1 MTPTMTKADNLSLD
15 ELRLLLAPAVARAA
29 VFDGWGEE
37 AVRAAAMEK
46 GVSEDVALYAFNE
59 GAMAMIAAW
68 IASIDLAMAE
78 ALPAAELAQWPIR
91 ERIAR
96 LVRFRLAA
104 LDGAEESLRRA
115 QAIMARP
122 RHLAAAARL
131 GWQSADAMWRLA
143 GDRAVDFN
151 HYTKRATLAG
161 IYAAT
166 LAVFANDESEGK
178 AETLAFLDRRIEGV
192 MRFEKIKGQ
201 LLRRDAMHFSPVRL
215 LGRLRYPAS
224 L

>member
-1 MTPTMTKADNLSLD
+1 MTQADNLSLD
-15 ELRLLLAPAVARAA
+15 ELRVALAPGVARAA
-29 VFDGWGEE
+29 VFDGWGED
-37 AVRAAAMEK
+37 AVREAAAEM
-46 GVSEDVALYAFNE
+46 GVSEDVALYAFNASE
-59 GAMAMIAAW
+59 MGGGAMAMISAW
-68 IASIDLAMAE
+68 IASIDLAMFQ
-78 ALPAAELAQWPIR
+78 ALPAEELAKLPIR
-91 ERIAR
+91 ERISR

-122 RHLAAAARL
+122 RNLAAAARL

-166 LAVFANDESEGK
+166 LAVFASDESEGK
-178 AETLAFLDRRIEGV
+178 ADTLAFLDRRIEGV
-192 MRFEKIKGQ
+192 MRFEKLKGQ
-201 LLRRDAMHFSPVRL
+201 LLRRDSMHFSPVRL
-215 LGRLRYPAS
+215 LGRLRYPA
-224 L
+224 

>member
-1 MTPTMTKADNLSLD
+1 MMMQADNLSLD
-15 ELRLLLAPAVARAA
+15 ELRVLLAPGVARAA

-46 GVSEDVALYAFNE
+46 GVSADVALYAFNE
-59 GAMAMIAAW
+59 GAMAMISAW
-68 IASIDLAMAE
+68 IASIDLAMVE
-78 ALPAAELAQWPIR
+78 ALPAAELAKLPIR
-91 ERIAR
+91 ERISR
-96 LVRFRLAA
+96 LVRFRLSA
-104 LDGAEESLRRA
+104 LGGAEESLRRA

-122 RHLAAAARL
+122 RNLAAAARL

-166 LAVFANDESEGK
+166 LAVFANDESEDK